1 LISNPQP
8 TAENS
13 LWTQCLWISGL
24 ILWGNYSQLLDFVI
38 YASLIFYVITMV
50 GIFVYRKKF
59 PDSDKSLRI
68 NSFYASSF
76 IIISVLIILCL
87 SIYKT
92 QYTMPGL
99 LITLAGVPVYFL
111 WNRAKEKAAL
121 ERLNGNNGDN
131 N

>member
-1 LISNPQP
+1 
-8 TAENS
+8 
-13 LWTQCLWISGL
+13 
-24 ILWGNYSQLLDFVI
+24 
-38 YASLIFYVITMV
+38 
-50 GIFVYRKKF
+50 
-59 PDSDKSLRI
+59 LRI

-99 LITLAGVPVYFL
+99 LITIAGVPVYFL